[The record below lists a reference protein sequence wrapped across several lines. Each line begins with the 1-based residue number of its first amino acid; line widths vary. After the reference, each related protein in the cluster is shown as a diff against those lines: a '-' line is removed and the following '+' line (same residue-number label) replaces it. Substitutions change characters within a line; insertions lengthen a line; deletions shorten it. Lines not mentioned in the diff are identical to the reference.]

1 MLVSMPTLAP
11 DGISSQSFQ
20 KVATTDKA
28 TARSPKRT
36 PCLFIGFLLSGRQ
49 YHILQLSEPSP
60 KTRTPARDAEA
71 LNGRVDS
78 SFVIF
83 YRGFGEFHEKEFD
96 QASKDFDR
104 AYELDPTLYTGI
116 GKALSD
122 SIQHRKE
129 DGLDI
134 LNGLERRITARSRRS
149 RGHVQDCRSVCCV
162 GRQDVCHACA
172 AHQR

>member
-11 DGISSQSFQ
+11 VGMSNQSFQ

-71 LNGRVDS
+71 LNGRVD
-78 SFVIF
+78 
-83 YRGFGEFHEKEFD
+83 RKG
-96 QASKDFDR
+96 
-104 AYELDPTLYTGI
+104 
-116 GKALSD
+116 LSVTP
-122 SIQHRKE
+122 S
-129 DGLDI
+129 DGLGGGTDYKI
-134 LNGLERRITARSRRS
+134 KNLRRI
-149 RGHVQDCRSVCCV
+149 CRHLGESQV
-162 GRQDVCHACA
+162 APP
-172 AHQR
+172 